1 MWAGA
6 GYVVLCLLTWLLGW
20 DPLSFGPHGPVQIHL
35 LCMASPP
42 PQWCVPTTPAE
53 IVQQE
58 AATLGSSSPL
68 GSSPPLVSA
77 MCITKMGRS
86 EMLDIALRRFEAQ
99 TYPNKE
105 IVVVYDEDNAAAG
118 AVVDRHAALGS
129 ATAVRVIAAI
139 NRKGKGATLGELRNQ
154 AIAAASGE
162 LIIQWDDDDWYSAKR
177 VEMQYRALM
186 ASQGGDGV
194 LLLRYTLYETFTGL
208 IWCAR
213 LVRHA
218 AHVMPSYH

>member
-1 MWAGA
+1 
-6 GYVVLCLLTWLLGW
+6 
-20 DPLSFGPHGPVQIHL
+20 
-35 LCMASPP
+35 
-42 PQWCVPTTPAE
+42 
-53 IVQQE
+53 
-58 AATLGSSSPL
+58 
-68 GSSPPLVSA
+68 
-77 MCITKMGRS
+77 
-86 EMLDIALRRFEAQ
+86 MLDIALRRFEAQ

-105 IVVVYDEDNAAAG
+105 IVVVYDQDNAAAG
-118 AVVDRHAALGS
+118 AVVDRHAALSS
-129 ATAVRVIAAI
+129 ATGVRVIAAV
-139 NRKGKGATLGELRNQ
+139 NHKGKSATLGELRNQ

-194 LLLRYTLYETFTGL
+194 LLLRYTLYETLTGL

-218 AHVMPSYH
+218 AHVVPLYHSVDYRIVQVQHPVLNRSWVYHGQASGLRIGAISAHTPLRRLGPY